1 MKEHNSLI
9 EYRWEL
15 SVACIRSGII
25 LCPATTLLTDKD
37 IEFRCQVSKATAIV
51 GDKKVMRKIAKVRKN
66 CPELKHLI
74 YVSAS
79 AIAERFPSPIID
91 LNKRLQQ
98 IPETATF
105 QTINSSRTDPALIY
119 FTSGTSGPPKMVQ
132 HNSVSYPLA
141 HTLTGKHWLKL
152 RPGQLYWN
160 LSEQGTSAV
169 NHTQYLNGC

>member
-1 MKEHNSLI
+1 MHNSLI
-9 EYRWEL
+9 KYRWEL

-51 GDKKVMRKIAKVRKN
+51 GDENFMHKISKVQQN

-79 AIAERFPSPIID
+79 AGAESFPSPIID
-91 LNKRLQQ
+91 FNKRLQQ
-98 IPETATF
+98 IPEASTF
-105 QTINSSRTDPALIY
+105 QTIDSSRTDPALIY

-160 LSEQGTSAV
+160 LSEQGIFAM
-169 NHTQYLNGC
+169 NQTQTRNSC